1 MSKSNYCII
10 LTKKLIIREDSN
22 NVGAN
27 LFVRITDELLK
38 ERLVKIMNKTII
50 TILSIIVV
58 MTAVFTAM
66 LIYNPNKKH
75 EISNVVTKVADE
87 NILDECTDEYEEI
100 QEEMLQAS
108 TKQEKISPNCFITF
122 KVKYKKCGHI
132 TSNCEKVKHNLV
144 NKTKEELQKEY
155 SDWNVEEY
163 SDNNIVL
170 SKNDEGYCGEH
181 YLVQDKDGRVAIY
194 RILED
199 GTKQNFEETEI
210 STEYLSDSDKI
221 QIKEG
226 IRVNGKQNL
235 NQLIE
240 DFE

>member
-1 MSKSNYCII
+1 M
-10 LTKKLIIREDSN
+10 
-22 NVGAN
+22 
-27 LFVRITDELLK
+27 
-38 ERLVKIMNKTII
+38 
-50 TILSIIVV
+50 
-58 MTAVFTAM
+58 
-66 LIYNPNKKH
+66 
-75 EISNVVTKVADE
+75 VTKVADE

-122 KVKYKKCGHI
+122 KVKYKKCGHV
-132 TSNCEKVKHNLV
+132 TSNCERVKDTLV

-155 SDWNVEEY
+155 INWNIEEF
-163 SDNNIVL
+163 SEGNIVL
-170 SKNDEGYCGEH
+170 SKDEEGYCNEH
-181 YLVQDKDGRVAIY
+181 YLVQDKDGRVVVY
-194 RILED
+194 KILED
-199 GTKQNFEETEI
+199 GTKQNYEQTEI

-226 IRVNGKQNL
+226 IRINGKQNL

>member
-1 MSKSNYCII
+1 
-10 LTKKLIIREDSN
+10 
-22 NVGAN
+22 
-27 LFVRITDELLK
+27 
-38 ERLVKIMNKTII
+38 MNKTII
-50 TILSIIVV
+50 TMLSIIVI
-58 MTAVFTAM
+58 MIAVFIAIV
-66 LIYNPNKKH
+66 IYKTNNKE
-75 EISNVVTKVADE
+75 EIDNIEFKIADE

-122 KVKYKKCGHI
+122 KVKYKKCGHV
-132 TSNCEKVKHNLV
+132 TSNCEKVKDTLV
-144 NKTKEELQKEY
+144 NKTKEELQKKY

-194 RILED
+194 KILED
-199 GTKQNFEETEI
+199 GTKQNYEQTEI